1 MHVYVRTMQHTA
13 GTFPPLLCLKHKS
26 RENVH
31 WFLAERA
38 LPFTRSCFC
47 RKQGLPPSRYR
58 ECKARSVN
66 WITES
71 SSQCP
76 PCLCPNPPG
85 LNDSLADARLGSIG
99 FSGCRERPCAAS
111 SVLACALRDETVQR
125 LPQRAGP
132 GRGVPTTGV
141 AQRPCQAQ
149 PGCWA
154 EAWHDRSGGTSDH
167 QGWGWGGEAGRAGD
181 EGSPQ
186 RQMPPPQPH
195 RCARAQTQGAGNE
208 PRNVAPCNVTKA
220 HAGLGGD
227 FHGTPARW
235 QPRLYFP
242 SEVSDFEHRR
252 VTESSKCHGSFAR
265 DFFPPSF
272 THQQHK
278 QKIFAFMMPHN
289 TVRR

>member
-71 SSQCP
+71 FSQCL

-85 LNDSLADARLGSIG
+85 LNDSLADARLGSMG
-99 FSGCRERPCAAS
+99 FSGCRKRPCAAS

-125 LPQRAGP
+125 LPHRAGP

-154 EAWHDRSGGTSDH
+154 EAWHDRSGERATTRAG
-167 QGWGWGGEAGRAGD
+167 GGEGRPAELAMRGPRRD
-181 EGSPQ
+181 RRPLPSRIAVPELRPK
-186 RQMPPPQPH
+186 
-195 RCARAQTQGAGNE
+195 AQ
-208 PRNVAPCNVTKA
+208 
-220 HAGLGGD
+220 
-227 FHGTPARW
+227 GTNPGMW
-235 QPRLYFP
+235 L
-242 SEVSDFEHRR
+242 R
-252 VTESSKCHGSFAR
+252 VT
-265 DFFPPSF
+265 
-272 THQQHK
+272 
-278 QKIFAFMMPHN
+278 
-289 TVRR
+289 